1 MVKNKLA
8 ALAACAAL
16 VTFPVCAQP
25 ALQTQLSRCLAIAE
39 VLQRLSCYDGVARGA
54 GATVSTQ
61 PPIGAVPTAPVAP
74 AYVPPPVAATAPSFG
89 SERLQSQA
97 SRHPAQNRIVSALAG
112 FDTNVRGKFTVTLVN
127 GQVWKQLDGDDAIA
141 RPRKSAR
148 SVVIQRAIFGS
159 YALTFNDSNQRYKV
173 VRVQ

>member
-1 MVKNKLA
+1 MKRLA

-16 VTFPVCAQP
+16 VTLPVCAQSP
-25 ALQTQLSRCLAIAE
+25 LQTQLSRCLAITD
-39 VLQRLSCYDGVARGA
+39 VLQRLSCYDGVARSA
-54 GATVSTQ
+54 GVAVAAQ
-61 PPIGAVPTAPVAP
+61 PPIAAVPSAPVTP
-74 AYVPPPVAATAPSFG
+74 IYVPPPIRAPAPSFG
-89 SERLQSQA
+89 SERLQSQT
-97 SRHPAQNRIVSALAG
+97 SRRPAQNRIVSALAG
-112 FDTNVRGKFTVTLVN
+112 FDTDMRGKFTVTLVN

-159 YALTFNDSNQRYKV
+159 YALTFNDSNERYKV